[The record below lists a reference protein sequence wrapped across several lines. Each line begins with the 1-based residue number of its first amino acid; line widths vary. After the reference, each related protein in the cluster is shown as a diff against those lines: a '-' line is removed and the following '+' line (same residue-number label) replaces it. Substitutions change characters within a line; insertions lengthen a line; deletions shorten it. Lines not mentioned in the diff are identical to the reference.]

1 MAKQSQD
8 YYEILGVSRRASLA
22 EIKKAYRRLAR
33 QYHPDINPG
42 SRTAVEKFQRLNQIY
57 EILSDPVRRAQYDQ
71 SISGGVVEESY
82 QATTAVEFYQ
92 QGIEKTRAG
101 DYQRA
106 LADHNQAIKLNPN
119 LAEVY
124 DQRGFVYYRLKD
136 YSAAFADYSQ
146 ALDLNPNLASVYYHR
161 GLTRF
166 ALGYSQTAIED
177 YTQAIHHDP
186 NHAQAYHQR
195 GLAYADLKEIHAA
208 IADLEQAADHLSER
222 GDRLGYQAIQH
233 DIREIRGAGRPLLSL
248 GFARSA
254 FSTLLDAI
262 HTIRAI
268 ALNPM
273 GELLPTFARLK
284 QSQAIAIGVCLAI
297 FFDICFVT
305 GVSITW
311 QAYDD
316 LGQSPI
322 IKLAGLGAL
331 SFINLAIAS
340 LMMRVILQGRGS
352 LAGDCFIAGASL
364 LPLSTIVLLNGL
376 LPIPFVIALSV
387 FAGCYMILTLYS
399 GCSQISNLSEGRSAL
414 AVPILMLASLLPF
427 LMLN

>member
-8 YYEILGVSRRASLA
+8 YYQILGVPRSASLA

-33 QYHPDINPG
+33 QYHPDVNPS

-57 EILSDPVRRAQYDQ
+57 EVLSDPVRRARYDQ
-71 SISGGVVEESY
+71 SINGGGVEESPR
-82 QATTAVEFYQ
+82 ATTAVEFYQ

-106 LADHNQAIKLNPN
+106 LADYTQAIKLNPN

-146 ALDLNPNLASVYYHR
+146 ALHINPKLASVYYHR

-208 IADLEQAADHLSER
+208 IADLEQAAHHLSER
-222 GDRLGYQAIQH
+222 GDHPGYQAIRR
-233 DIREIRGAGRPLLSL
+233 DIWEIRGARGSLLSL
-248 GFARSA
+248 GFARSTVA
-254 FSTLLDAI
+254 TLLDAI

-268 ALNPM
+268 APNPM
-273 GELLPTFARLK
+273 GELLPTFARLRP
-284 QSQAIAIGVCLAI
+284 SQAIAVGVCFAV
-297 FFDICFVT
+297 FFDICFVI
-305 GVSITW
+305 GISITW
-311 QAYDD
+311 QTYDD

-322 IKLAGLGAL
+322 IKLAALGTL

-340 LMMRVILQGRGS
+340 LMLRVILRGRGGI
-352 LAGDCFIAGASL
+352 AGDCFIAGTSL
-364 LPLSTIVLLNGL
+364 LPLSLVVLLNGL
-376 LPIPFVIALSV
+376 LPIPIFIALSV
-387 FAGCYMILTLYS
+387 FAACYMILTLYS

-414 AVPILMLASLLPF
+414 AVPILVLASLLPF

>member
-8 YYEILGVSRRASLA
+8 YYEILGVPRSASLA

-42 SRTAVEKFQRLNQIY
+42 DRMAVEKFQHLNQIY
-57 EILSDPVRRAQYDQ
+57 EILSDPVRRARYDQ
-71 SISGGVVEESY
+71 SIRGITVEPPN
-82 QATTAVEFYQ
+82 QAQTAVEFYQ
-92 QGIEKTRAG
+92 QGIENARVG
-101 DYQRA
+101 DYQQA
-106 LADHNQAIKLNPN
+106 LADYNQAIKLNPN

-124 DQRGFVYYRLKD
+124 DQRGFVYYRLND
-136 YSAAFADYSQ
+136 YSSAFADYSQ
-146 ALDLNPNLASVYYHR
+146 ALQINPSLASVYYHR

-177 YTQAIHHDP
+177 YTQAIHYDP
-186 NHAQAYHQR
+186 SHAQAYHQR

-208 IADLEQAADHLSER
+208 IADLEQAAHHLSER

-233 DIREIRGAGRPLLSL
+233 DIKKIRGTSRPPLL

-254 FSTLLDAI
+254 FSTLLDGT

-273 GELLPTFARLK
+273 GELLPTFARLR
-284 QSQAIAIGVCLAI
+284 QSQAIAVGVCLAV
-297 FFDICFVT
+297 FFDICFVI
-305 GVSITW
+305 GISITW
-311 QAYDD
+311 QTYDD

-322 IKLAGLGAL
+322 IKLVGLGAL

-340 LMMRVILQGRGS
+340 LMLRVILRGRGS
-352 LAGDCFIAGASL
+352 VAGDCFIAGASL
-364 LPLSTIVLLNGL
+364 LPLSLVVLLNGL
-376 LPIPFVIALSV
+376 LPIPIFIALSV
-387 FAGCYMILTLYS
+387 FAACYMILTLYS
-399 GCSQISNLSEGRSAL
+399 GCSQISNISEGRSAL
-414 AVPILMLASLLPF
+414 AVPILLLASLMPF

>member
-8 YYEILGVSRRASLA
+8 YYEILGVPRRASLA

-33 QYHPDINPG
+33 QYHPDVNPS

-57 EILSDPVRRAQYDQ
+57 EVLSDPVRRARYDQ
-71 SISGGVVEESY
+71 SISGGAVEESH

-92 QGIEKTRAG
+92 RGIEKTRAG

-106 LADHNQAIKLNPN
+106 LADYNQAIKLNPN
-119 LAEVY
+119 LAEIY
-124 DQRGFVYYRLKD
+124 DQRGFVYYRLND
-136 YSAAFADYSQ
+136 YSSAFADYSQ
-146 ALDLNPNLASVYYHR
+146 ALQINPNLASVYYHR

-186 NHAQAYHQR
+186 DHAQAYHQR

-208 IADLEQAADHLSER
+208 IADLEQAAHHFSER
-222 GDRLGYQAIQH
+222 GDHRGYQDIQQ
-233 DIREIRGAGRPLLSL
+233 DIQEIRASSRPLLWRGL
-248 GFARSA
+248 PRSA
-254 FSTLLDAI
+254 FATPLNAI
-262 HTIRAI
+262 QTIRAV
-268 ALNPM
+268 ASNPM
-273 GELLPTFARLK
+273 GELLPTFTRLRP
-284 QSQAIAIGVCLAI
+284 SQAIAIGGCLAAL
-297 FFDICFVT
+297 FDICFVI
-305 GVSITW
+305 GISITW

-340 LMMRVILQGRGS
+340 SILRIILRGRGS
-352 LAGDCFIAGASL
+352 FAGDCFIAGTSL
-364 LPLSTIVLLNGL
+364 LPLSFVVLLNGL
-376 LPIPFVIALSV
+376 LPIPLMIALSV

-414 AVPILMLASLLPF
+414 AVPILLLASLLPF